1 MTEARRIL
9 WLQPDDLYPTQLTEE
24 DWDHV
29 IYIFDPEWLRLRPH
43 SLKQV
48 QFIVE
53 SIECLPK
60 PVSIY
65 RGHPTAV
72 LASLRH
78 VASDLTALVTPRDNE
93 LLSYI
98 QSLPLDHPLTWLPP
112 AQWLSP
118 PSGSYTRFFKY
129 WNAVKKQI

>member
-43 SLKQV
+43 SLKQA

-53 SIECLPK
+53 SIGRLPK

-72 LASLRH
+72 LASLRN

>member
-9 WLQPDDLYPTQLTEE
+9 WLQPDDLYPTQLMDEA
-24 DWDHV
+24 WDHV

-43 SLKQV
+43 SLKQA

-53 SIECLPK
+53 SIGRLPK

-78 VASDLTALVTPRDNE
+78 VANDLTALVTPRDNE